1 MNYKRKKSRVKL
13 RQISLGFYISLGL
26 IFIVLEGVPLIAENW
41 PTYMHDNYRSGSTA
55 EELNIKMLNPA
66 WVYHSPEPVR
76 TAWSGPAPWD
86 PVHHM
91 GQIPALRDFDS
102 ALFVTVVDN
111 LLYFGSSVTD
121 SIHCLDISSGEE
133 QWFYRTSAPVRF
145 PPSYH
150 NANLYVGSDDGYVY
164 RIDAKTG
171 SDANGWKYCPF
182 SDDRLICNNSNL
194 IPQWPIRTG
203 TAVYDD
209 KVYFASS
216 LVTWTDSYLCS
227 VNISDGSPVYSVS
240 GGTTPM
246 GAILVSSSKV
256 YLTMGRGYPR
266 VFNRSDGSYLGWFQ
280 QSTSVDGMAE
290 RGGHGGSYALLTS
303 DSSFIYGRGTAM
315 WETSGQQLKE
325 HNAENRDAIATENG
339 AMCIV
344 VSGGVS
350 YVLKETS
357 LKAVNRND
365 SSTVWSVSSDCP
377 LSLIKAGTLLFL
389 GGDGKISAH
398 SAVDGVNVWATTV
411 SGQVHGLA
419 VSNGYLFASTD
430 TGRIYA
436 FGRPK

>member
-1 MNYKRKKSRVKL
+1 MNYKSKKKQVKL
-13 RQISLGFYISLGL
+13 RQISLGYYVWLGL
-26 IFIVLEGVPLIAENW
+26 IFFVLGDVPLFAENW
-41 PTYMHDNYRSGSTA
+41 PTYMHDNYRSGTTA
-55 EELNIKMLNPA
+55 EELNIKNINPA
-66 WVYHSPEPVR
+66 WVYNSPEPVR

-86 PVHHM
+86 PVHRM

-121 SIHCLDISSGEE
+121 SIHCLDIISGKEK
-133 QWFYRTSAPVRF
+133 WFYRTNAPVRF

-150 NANLYVGSDDGYVY
+150 NGNLYFGSDDGYVY

-246 GAILVSSSKV
+246 GAILVSSSKI

-280 QSTSVDGMAE
+280 PSASVDPLAD

-303 DSSFIYGRGTAM
+303 ESGFVYGRGAT
-315 WETSGQQLKE
+315 WRKGGQQLKE
-325 HNAENRDAIATENG
+325 HNAENRDYIATETD
-339 AMCIV
+339 AVCMV

-350 YVLKETS
+350 YILQEKY
-357 LKAVNRND
+357 LKAVNRSD
-365 SSTVWSVSSDCP
+365 GSTAWSVSCDCP
-377 LSLIKAGTLLFL
+377 LSLIKAGGLLL
-389 GGDGKISAH
+389 VGGDGKISAH
-398 SAVDGVNVWATTV
+398 STANGDKVWTTAV
-411 SGQVHGLA
+411 SGRVHGLA

-430 TGRIYA
+430 NGNIYA
-436 FGRPK
+436 FGYSE